1 MIHQDIDNCDTV
13 PTIPTIPT
21 IENPPCE
28 GDVVKPLKAIGS
40 MDECLRSFGKT
51 LGRKAITELSPLHV
65 PGRDPL
71 PEFDDMLRE
80 PFEPQKHVV
89 AAAIQMMDAVGSGF
103 IVGEMGCIAGESE
116 VYDPVA
122 GRYRRVDQIT
132 ESFHVVSYHDGKA
145 VVGKAHVPFIKGTRE
160 LYRVT
165 LSNGRTFVATDH
177 HRILTDRGYELVS
190 VVAERLRESGSVPLP
205 SIAEPCPSALGEF
218 TSESVHVTEAV
229 YARTDCYYDFTVDEF
244 HNYVMA
250 GVVHHNTG
258 KTLLGMTSVF
268 KHAQRSRNQGG
279 FGGKFR
285 CVVLC
290 PDHLITKW
298 AREIEET
305 IPGAIAHRFDKWTEV
320 VKLLDRKNGRRW
332 AKPKGPEFYVLG
344 RNQAK
349 WYPEWLGISDPRKG
363 FSGTTY
369 KIAVSSKNVVV
380 DRVPKLDENDRA
392 VLDHRGDPVM
402 ENISARVHYCP
413 RCGTPAL
420 DKKGVPLGAK
430 HLSDTQQ
437 TCQGRYLEQILD
449 NDRPQNGLDILSPI
463 PSPHRDRATG
473 QEVNHAGK
481 KWIVRDCQEPLWNW
495 TSRPCRWAPAR
506 IIQKKLRRFFHYLII
521 DEVHEQKSDESA
533 QSMACGKLIASVRH
547 TIALT
552 GTIIG
557 GYANHLFP
565 LMIRLNPK
573 TLRDEGFEWGKDLAF
588 TETYG
593 RIDRIITTRE
603 DDSCSPT
610 VRKNVKSM
618 RRSRSGKSSERKAV
632 RPGVMPTLFGRH
644 MIGSSMFIT
653 LGELA
658 SELPDLFEYI
668 GGPFVASGD
677 NNRDARAIEGWI
689 DVACDMLSAQKAEY
703 DRVTGTLES
712 ANKELLRKGSMKLL
726 GAYLWTVMDYPD
738 RPWGW
743 DHDKEL
749 LKVLEHAK
757 IEVIAEKSMSE
768 ATQFKLGHT
777 VGYWDRPGVRTLDN
791 FVGIVTPQSLDAS
804 VIYPKEQRL
813 IEICKRQK
821 ADGIQT
827 WVYVQMTGKRNV
839 QPRLKTL
846 LETEGLKVGVL
857 RSGDVDP
864 KEREDWIAKHGRE
877 FDVMISHPQLASTG
891 LDLFSKAP
899 GGHNYATLVF
909 YETGYNLFTM
919 RQAARRAWRIGQ
931 PRDCRVYYL
940 YYKGTMQQRA
950 MQLMSRKMAAAQ
962 ALEGEFSED
971 GLAAMAG
978 EDNLQ
983 MALAKSLADRI
994 DASDMQ
1000 RSWAKVASG
1009 PKSARKLIESATDL
1023 VIKRSKTATKSTSL
1037 KLHHPGHELAVDTD
1051 SDGAIEMPEFDAELV
1066 ALMLAN
1072 LSANGMI
1079 LADLA
1084 G

>member
-1 MIHQDIDNCDTV
+1 
-13 PTIPTIPT
+13 
-21 IENPPCE
+21 
-28 GDVVKPLKAIGS
+28 
-40 MDECLRSFGKT
+40 
-51 LGRKAITELSPLHV
+51 
-65 PGRDPL
+65 
-71 PEFDDMLRE
+71 
-80 PFEPQKHVV
+80 
-89 AAAIQMMDAVGSGF
+89 
-103 IVGEMGCIAGESE
+103 
-116 VYDPVA
+116 
-122 GRYRRVDQIT
+122 
-132 ESFHVVSYHDGKA
+132 
-145 VVGKAHVPFIKGTRE
+145 
-160 LYRVT
+160 
-165 LSNGRTFVATDH
+165 
-177 HRILTDRGYELVS
+177 
-190 VVAERLRESGSVPLP
+190 
-205 SIAEPCPSALGEF
+205 
-218 TSESVHVTEAV
+218 
-229 YARTDCYYDFTVDEF
+229 
-244 HNYVMA
+244 
-250 GVVHHNTG
+250 
-258 KTLLGMTSVF
+258 
-268 KHAQRSRNQGG
+268 
-279 FGGKFR
+279 
-285 CVVLC
+285 
-290 PDHLITKW
+290 
-298 AREIEET
+298 
-305 IPGAIAHRFDKWTEV
+305 
-320 VKLLDRKNGRRW
+320 
-332 AKPKGPEFYVLG
+332 
-344 RNQAK
+344 
-349 WYPEWLGISDPRKG
+349 
-363 FSGTTY
+363 
-369 KIAVSSKNVVV
+369 
-380 DRVPKLDENDRA
+380 
-392 VLDHRGDPVM
+392 
-402 ENISARVHYCP
+402 
-413 RCGTPAL
+413 
-420 DKKGVPLGAK
+420 
-430 HLSDTQQ
+430 
-437 TCQGRYLEQILD
+437 
-449 NDRPQNGLDILSPI
+449 
-463 PSPHRDRATG
+463 
-473 QEVNHAGK
+473 
-481 KWIVRDCQEPLWNW
+481 
-495 TSRPCRWAPAR
+495 
-506 IIQKKLRRFFHYLII
+506 
-521 DEVHEQKSDESA
+521 
-533 QSMACGKLIASVRH
+533 
-547 TIALT
+547 
-552 GTIIG
+552 
-557 GYANHLFP
+557 
-565 LMIRLNPK
+565 
-573 TLRDEGFEWGKDLAF
+573 
-588 TETYG
+588 
-593 RIDRIITTRE
+593 
-603 DDSCSPT
+603 
-610 VRKNVKSM
+610 M